1 MVMSWSMVYRG
12 GSDKTSTG
20 GQSMGILLEE
30 STLKGSTKSNQLF
43 WWRLSLVEIRLFIQE
58 QQRLGYHYET
68 DNDTRDAQYR

>member
-1 MVMSWSMVYRG
+1 
-12 GSDKTSTG
+12 
-20 GQSMGILLEE
+20 MGILLEE